1 MDATRQKIQ
10 LSLAFDTVTASEA
23 RPDVPP
29 GVEASTAR
37 RAPNRP
43 ASATLME
50 EVCERENLKAALRR
64 VRRNKGS
71 AGIDGMTVEQL
82 PAYLK
87 EHWPAIRV
95 QLLTGTYRP
104 QPVRRV
110 EIPKPDG
117 GQRKLGIPTV
127 LDRFIQQAVLQV
139 LQRDWDSTF
148 SDSSYGFRPHRSA
161 HQAVARAQ
169 AHIAAG
175 FRWVV
180 DIDLE
185 KFFDRVN
192 HDRLMGQATQRI
204 ADRRLLALL
213 RAYLNAGVM
222 EHGLVGPTDEGT
234 PQGGPLSP
242 LLSNLVLDDLDRE
255 LSRRGHRFV
264 RYADDCNIYV
274 RSERAGHRVMK
285 SIAAFITTRLKL
297 TVNQAK
303 SAVARPVAR
312 KFLGFSFTAGQRPK
326 RRIAPKALAR
336 VKARIRGLTPRTR
349 GVSLSQMADELATS
363 LTGWRGYF
371 GYCETRSVL
380 VDLDSWLH
388 RRLRCVVWKHW
399 KRGPRR
405 FAELRRLGIGK
416 DLAAQTAGSPCGPW
430 HLSRSPAL
438 SFALPGAYFDS
449 LGVPRLSTR
458 PSA

>member
-10 LSLAFDTVTASEA
+10 LHLAFDMGTASEA
-23 RPDVPP
+23 RPDVPQ
-29 GVEASTAR
+29 GIEASAAT
-37 RAPNRP
+37 RAPNHP

-50 EVCERENLKAALRR
+50 EVCERENLKEALRR

-71 AGIDGMTVEQL
+71 AGGDGMTVEQL

-87 EHWPAIRV
+87 EHWPAIRA

-104 QPVRRV
+104 HPVRRV

-127 LDRFIQQAVLQV
+127 LDRFIQQAILQV
-139 LQRDWDSTF
+139 LQRHWDATF

-169 AHIAAG
+169 AHITAG

-180 DIDLE
+180 DLDLE

-192 HDRLMGQATQRI
+192 HDHLMGRAAQRI
-204 ADRRLLALL
+204 ADKRLLTLL

-222 EHGLVGPTDEGT
+222 EHGLVSPSDEGT

-255 LSRRGHRFV
+255 LTRRGHRFV

-274 RSERAGHRVMK
+274 GSHQAGQRVMA
-285 SIAAFITTRLKL
+285 SVSRFITTRLKL

-303 SAVARPVAR
+303 SAVARPAAR
-312 KFLGFSFTAGQRPK
+312 KFLGFSFTPGGRPK
-326 RRIAPKALAR
+326 RRIAPTALVRMKAR
-336 VKARIRGLTPRTR
+336 VRRMTQRTR
-349 GVSLSQMADELATS
+349 GVSLQQMAEELATY

-371 GYCETRSVL
+371 DYCETRSVL
-380 VDLDSWLH
+380 LDLDSWLH
-388 RRLRCVVWKHW
+388 RRLRCVMWKQW

-405 FAELRRLGIGK
+405 FAELRRLGVGK
-416 DLAAQTAGSPCGPW
+416 DLAAQTAGSPFGPW
-430 HLSRSPAL
+430 HISRTPAL

-449 LGVPRLSTR
+449 LGLPRLATR
-458 PSA
+458 RA

>member
-1 MDATRQKIQ
+1 MDATRQNIQ
-10 LSLAFDTVTASEA
+10 LHLAFDTETAGEA
-23 RPDVPP
+23 HHDVPR
-29 GVEASTAR
+29 GIEAPTTTP
-37 RAPNRP
+37 APNHP

-50 EVCERENLKAALRR
+50 EVCERENLKDALRR

-71 AGIDGMTVEQL
+71 AGRDGMTVEQL
-82 PAYLK
+82 PSYLK
-87 EHWPAIRV
+87 EHWPAIRT
-95 QLLTGTYRP
+95 QLLRGTYRP
-104 QPVRRV
+104 HPVRRV

-139 LQRDWDSTF
+139 LQRDWDPTF
-148 SDSSYGFRPHRSA
+148 SKDSYGFRPHRSA

-175 FRWVV
+175 FCWVV

-192 HDRLMGQATQRI
+192 HDRLMGRAAQRI
-204 ADRRLLALL
+204 ADPRLLTLL

-222 EHGLVGPTDEGT
+222 EHGLVSPTDEGT

-255 LSRRGHRFV
+255 LTRRGHRFV

-274 RSERAGHRVMK
+274 RSERAGQRVMT
-285 SIAAFITTRLKL
+285 SISAFITRRLKL
-297 TVNQAK
+297 TVNQSK

-312 KFLGFSFTAGQRPK
+312 KFLGFSFTADQQPK

-336 VKARIRGLTPRTR
+336 FKARIRRLTQRTR
-349 GVSLSQMADELATS
+349 GVSLPQMAEQLATY

-371 GYCETRSVL
+371 DYCETRSVL
-380 VDLDSWLH
+380 RDLDSWLH
-388 RRLRCVVWKHW
+388 RRLRCVVWKQW

-405 FAELRRLGIGK
+405 FAELRRLGVGK
-416 DLAAQTAGSPCGPW
+416 DLAAKTAGSPHGPW
-430 HLSRSPAL
+430 HISRSPAL

-449 LGVPRLSTR
+449 LGVPRLSLR
-458 PSA
+458 

>member
-1 MDATRQKIQ
+1 MDAPRQKIQ

-23 RPDVPP
+23 RPDVPQ
-29 GVEASTAR
+29 GIEASRAN
-37 RAPNRP
+37 RAPNHP

-64 VRRNKGS
+64 VRRNKGGP
-71 AGIDGMTVEQL
+71 GIDGMTVEQL
-82 PAYLK
+82 SGHLK
-87 EHWPAIRV
+87 EHWPAIRA
-95 QLLTGTYRP
+95 QLLSGTYRP
-104 QPVRRV
+104 RAVRRV

-192 HDRLMGQATQRI
+192 HDRLMGRVAQRI
-204 ADRRLLALL
+204 ADRRLLTLL

-222 EHGLVGPTDEGT
+222 EHGLISPTDEGT

-255 LSRRGHRFV
+255 LTRRGLRFV

-274 RSERAGHRVMK
+274 SSERAGHRVMN
-285 SIAAFITTRLKL
+285 SISAFITRRLKL

-326 RRIAPKALAR
+326 RRVAPKALAR
-336 VKARIRGLTPRTR
+336 FKARIRGLTQRTR
-349 GVSLSQMADELATS
+349 GVSLSQMVEDLATYV
-363 LTGWRGYF
+363 TGWRGYF

-388 RRLRCVVWKHW
+388 RRLRCVVWKQW
-399 KRGPRR
+399 KRGSRR

-449 LGVPRLSTR
+449 LGVPRLSAR